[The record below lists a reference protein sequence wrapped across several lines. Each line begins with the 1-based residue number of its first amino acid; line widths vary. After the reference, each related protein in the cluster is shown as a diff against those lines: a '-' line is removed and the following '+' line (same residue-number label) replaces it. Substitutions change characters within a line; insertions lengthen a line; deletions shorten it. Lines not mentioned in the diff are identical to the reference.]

1 METTLSSNLIQ
12 ELMIRLEVHS
22 LQLLTALIVILTVIS
37 THLTL
42 DNLCLDGLEDVV
54 ILSVLGSG
62 TS

>member
-1 METTLSSNLIQ
+1 
-12 ELMIRLEVHS
+12 MIRLEVHS